1 MTKKLF
7 WGILATG
14 LAVSAAAE
22 TKFPPLKPECKAALG
37 RLVDAS
43 LVKTSRLRHV
53 LVFYRCEGYVH
64 GDSIVT
70 GNEAFRLA
78 AERTK
83 AFTVDFSQD
92 YADLRPE
99 NLAKY
104 DVLVLSSTTGLKTK
118 ENAFLEPA
126 FVRFVENGGGLLA
139 IHAGAD
145 CWNDAPG
152 AANVVGGLFAGH
164 PWGAGG
170 TWAFKVEDAESP
182 LTQCFRQKRFKQG
195 EEIYQ
200 HKSPPLHRAKLHV
213 LLSLDMEDP
222 VTNGVKGKIRP
233 EENDYP
239 VSWVRPYGKG
249 RVFYTSFG
257 HDTRAWTTEQTLR
270 HIFAGLAFAAGDLQA
285 DMTQAGLDP
294 DAVKKMGDSDRV
306 AALIRDIIAHGGSA
320 ELAAR
325 TVKQAEALAVDPAA
339 PVAVRE
345 GAARALRG
353 TSANDG
359 LSLCAPEAGAQP
371 KAAEGRPKVGVQP
384 KAEGRL
390 KEGAQPKAAEGRP
403 KEGVQ
408 PKAAEGRPA
417 CGGRMGSLQGNTPW
431 ATAEMEAVAALRKDP
446 TAFAELVKNADE
458 RVRLAVIGQARETP
472 TASIAAAYAS
482 APTPRTK
489 AALLV
494 RLTERRAPET
504 VALAS
509 VALDETDE
517 TLRLAALDAL
527 RAMGSVADLGKLVAL
542 RKTPG
547 RVGGAA
553 QLALVNLRDPAVG
566 PALFKM
572 AETDADLL
580 AILSKR
586 AEGATVPLWKPFLLS
601 ADAKVRRAAWRG
613 FRGMASVKT
622 LTPLLAWLPAFSAA
636 DGEAV
641 TAALRASAK
650 NEAPAVR
657 ARAFAAAWNAGPSA
671 ARAALAPVMALYPDP
686 AFEGLLREGLKETD
700 RTVRRAAA
708 QALVNLSAGGDAAG
722 RNRLL
727 AFFRAFDPEDR
738 GLVAA
743 KLFAVA
749 GMDAFPA
756 LQGLFDD
763 ADAGA
768 SAKKAYLALYDTM
781 RNGASDGGKAL
792 PRDKWSATA
801 GLNGDRAR
809 LALDG
814 RDDTRWDTGKPTK
827 EGDWFALDLGENV
840 FVSAI
845 TLDTT
850 KSRNDTPAGCDVFVS
865 GDGHAWAGPVATCDD
880 TSRGK
885 TAFSLNAPARHVK
898 FVVKGGRP
906 GLYWSI
912 HEIEVTSGVDKARLG
927 QIANVAATLR

>member
-1 MTKKLF
+1 MTTPRF
-7 WGILATG
+7 IWSA
-14 LAVSAAAE
+14 LAVAGLCLPTFAE
-22 TKFPPLKPECKAALG
+22 TKFPALKPDCKAALE

-43 LVKTSRLRHV
+43 LVKTAKTRRV

-145 CWNDAPG
+145 CWNGAPG

-170 TWAFKVEDAESP
+170 TWAFKVEDVTSP
-182 LTQCFRQKRFKQG
+182 LTQCFRQKKFKQG

-200 HKSPPLHRAKLHV
+200 HRSPPMNRAKLHV
-213 LLSLDMEDP
+213 LLSLDMDDP

-270 HIFAGLAFAAGDLQA
+270 HIFAGLAFAAGDLEA
-285 DMTQAGLDP
+285 DMTQPGLDL
-294 DAVKKMGDSDRV
+294 DAVKKMDDAVCVSE
-306 AALIRDIIAHGGSA
+306 LIRDIIAHGGSA

-325 TVKQAEALAVDPAA
+325 TVKQAEALAADPAV
-339 PVAVRE
+339 PRAVRD

-353 TSANDG
+353 TSVNDG
-359 LSLCAPEAGAQP
+359 LSCRAPGTGA
-371 KAAEGRPKVGVQP
+371 
-384 KAEGRL
+384 
-390 KEGAQPKAAEGRP
+390 
-403 KEGVQ
+403 
-408 PKAAEGRPA
+408 
-417 CGGRMGSLQGNTPW
+417 LQGNTPW
-431 ATAEMEAVAALRKDP
+431 ATAEMDAVAALEKNP
-446 TAFAELVKNADE
+446 EAFAELVKNADE
-458 RVRLAVIGQARETP
+458 RVRLAVIGRAHATP
-472 TASIAAAYAS
+472 TVQVAAAYAS
-482 APTPRTK
+482 APTARTK
-489 AALLV
+489 AAILT
-494 RLTERRAPET
+494 RLAERRAPET
-504 VALAS
+504 RALA
-509 VALDETDE
+509 VGALDETDE
-517 TLRLAALDAL
+517 TLLLAALDAL
-527 RAMGSVADLGKLVAL
+527 RVTGTAADLARIVRL
-542 RKTPG
+542 RKASG

-553 QLALVNLRDPAVG
+553 QLALANLCDPAAG

-572 AETDADLL
+572 AESDADLL
-580 AILSKR
+580 TVLSKR
-586 AEGATVPLWKPFLLS
+586 SESATIPRWRAFLLA

-613 FRGMASVKT
+613 FRGMASEKT
-622 LTPLLAWLPAFSAA
+622 FAPLLSWLPDIVAGDADAASSALKASARNADAVTRAQRLSAA
-636 DGEAV
+636 WKAC
-641 TAALRASAK
+641 
-650 NEAPAVR
+650 
-657 ARAFAAAWNAGPSA
+657 GPTG
-671 ARAALAPVMALYPDP
+671 RVALAPVMAHFADP
-686 AFEGLLREGLKETD
+686 GFHGLLRAGLKDGD
-700 RTVRRAAA
+700 RAVRRASA
-708 QALVNLSAGGDAAG
+708 QALVNLSAGGAEG
-722 RNRLL
+722 RTRLL
-727 AFFRAFDPEDR
+727 DLFRAVDAEDR

-743 KLFAVA
+743 RLFAVA

-756 LQGLFDD
+756 LRGLFDD
-763 ADAGA
+763 AAAGA
-768 SAKKAYLALYDTM
+768 SAKKEYLALYDAV
-781 RNGASDGGKAL
+781 RAGVANGGKAL
-792 PRDKWSATA
+792 PHDKWSATA
-801 GLNGDRAR
+801 GLNGFHAR
-809 LALDG
+809 NAFDG
-814 RDDTRWDTGKPTK
+814 RAETRWDTGKTPK
-827 EGDWFALDLGENV
+827 EGDWFALDLGEAV
-840 FVSAI
+840 YVSTV

-850 KSRNDTPAGCDVFVS
+850 KSYNDTPAGCDVFVS
-865 GDGHAWAGPVATCDD
+865 ADGVSWSGPVATCDD
-880 TSRGK
+880 SSRGK
-885 TAFSLNAPARHVK
+885 TTFTLDSPARHLK

-912 HEIEVTSGVDKARLG
+912 HEIEVVSGVDKAQVEKIGR
-927 QIANVAATLR
+927 VAATLR